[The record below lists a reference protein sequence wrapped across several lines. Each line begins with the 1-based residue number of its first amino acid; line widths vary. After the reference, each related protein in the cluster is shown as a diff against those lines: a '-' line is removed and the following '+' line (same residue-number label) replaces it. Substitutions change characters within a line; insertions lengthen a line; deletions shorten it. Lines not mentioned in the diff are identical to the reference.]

1 VNYLRWDRVRHAVEA
16 EVERGLDDLL
26 AALRISSVVAWGDE
40 HLSESAMFLSRLLEQ
55 DGWTA
60 DRFVVG
66 GNHAVFA
73 EIGPGRPDDT
83 AAMLLYAHHDVQP
96 PEPLEAWTTPP
107 FEPAIRD
114 GRIYA
119 RGSADDKGQF
129 FCHIF
134 AVRALQRLGG
144 LPVRVK
150 FFLDGE
156 EEAGNPDLA
165 ATLEVLRPRMKA
177 GFVYTADGPAHPTGR
192 PRVTFGFR
200 GMLHM
205 RLTVRTASSNLHSG
219 HWGNLAPDAAVLL
232 AQVVAGMKGADGRVT
247 VPGFYDGVRPPTATE
262 REALASIPFDPGE
275 VAAQIGARALWGPFD
290 VSPMERMM
298 FLPTLTVTG
307 LASGYVGVGFQNA
320 IPAEA
325 SAHIDIRYVPDQ
337 DPDHIFS
344 VLSEYLGVRAPEA
357 QLTRLGSMPPSHTP
371 MDTPA
376 VRLVSDAIRRGF
388 GVDPVLLPRS
398 GGSAPDS
405 LFTVG
410 LGLPSLW
417 AHVANADCHN
427 HAPNENMSVSNLR
440 AGALASAAL
449 ILNLSAG

>member
-1 VNYLRWDRVRHAVEA
+1 MTHLLWDSVSHVIET
-16 EVERGLDDLL
+16 EVKRGLEDLL
-26 AALRISSVVAWGDE
+26 AAIRIPSVVAWGGE
-40 HLSESAMFLSRLLEQ
+40 HLSVSAMFLARLLEQ

-66 GNHAVFA
+66 SNHVVFA
-73 EIGPGRPDDT
+73 EIGQGRADDS

-96 PEPLEAWTTPP
+96 PEPLEAWATPP

-144 LPVRVK
+144 VPVRVK

-156 EEAGNPDLA
+156 EEAGNPNLA
-165 ATLEVLRPRMKA
+165 ATLEALRPRMKA
-177 GFVYTADGPAHPTGR
+177 GFVYTVDGPVHPTGR

-205 RLTVRTASSNLHSG
+205 RLTVRTASSSLHSG
-219 HWGNLAPDAAVLL
+219 HWGNLAPDAALLL
-232 AQVVAGMKGADGRVT
+232 AQILAGMKNADGRVT
-247 VPGFYDGVRPPTATE
+247 VPGFYDGVRPPTAKE
-262 REALASIPFDPGE
+262 REAIAAVPFDVDE
-275 VAAQIGARALWGPFD
+275 VAAQIGARALWGPSD
-290 VSPMERMM
+290 VPPMERMM
-298 FLPTLTVTG
+298 FLPTFTVTG
-307 LASGYVGVGFQNA
+307 LGSGYVGAGFQNS
-320 IPAEA
+320 IPGEA
-325 SAHIDIRYVPDQ
+325 RAHIDVRYVPDQ
-337 DPDHIFS
+337 DPDQIFA
-344 VLSEYLGVRAPEA
+344 VLSEYLRVRAPEA
-357 QLTRLGSMPPSHTP
+357 QLTCLGTVPPSHTP

-376 VRLVSDAIRRGF
+376 VRLVAEAIRRGF
-388 GVDPVLLPRS
+388 GVDPILLPRS

-417 AHVANADCHN
+417 AHLANADARN
-427 HAPNENMSVSNLR
+427 HAPNENMSLSHIR
-440 AGALASAAL
+440 AGTLASAAL
-449 ILNLSAG
+449 ILNLADG